1 MHLTLKGVSPKNL
14 IDQLNQLKAPA
25 HVEKSPELVESDS
38 DDQVYSDKK
47 WREKLQYECD
57 NEFESNLGKYEVKF

>member
-1 MHLTLKGVSPKNL
+1 MHLTVKGVSPKNL
-14 IDQLNQLKAPA
+14 MDQLNQLKAPA

-57 NEFESNLGKYEVKF
+57 YEFESNLGKYEVKF